1 MSDTSS
7 TNHTAPSNTPPL
19 WRDLLVPLSIII
31 AGVAIGAGLYFGGMP
46 AGSGGTAATAPT
58 QPAQPEQPQTNTDAV
73 AAVTEADHIK
83 GSLDA
88 PVKIVEYSDFDCSF
102 CARFHTTM
110 NSIVAQ
116 YPEDQVA
123 WVYRHFPLEQIHPQ
137 AFSVA
142 LASECVAEVGGN
154 EAFWTFTDGYF
165 AARSSGDNTPHADLI
180 PQLVTN
186 AGVAEAPFTEC
197 YESERYAEDV
207 QADIDNAL
215 ETGGRGT
222 PWSIIIG
229 PNGNTVPINGALPQQ
244 AVEQAIDQLLQSA

>member
-1 MSDTSS
+1 MPDTSS
-7 TNHTAPSNTPPL
+7 TNHTVPSNTPPL
-19 WRDLLVPLSIII
+19 WRDLLIPLSIVV
-31 AGVAIGAGLYFGGMP
+31 AGVAIGAGLYFS
-46 AGSGGTAATAPT
+46 AGSAGSDGSSATAPT
-58 QPAQPEQPQTNTDAV
+58 QPAQPEQPEANTDAV

-102 CARFHTTM
+102 CARFHDTM
-110 NSIVAQ
+110 NAIMEEYSS
-116 YPEDQVA
+116 DQVA
-123 WVYRHFPLEQIHPQ
+123 WVYRHFPLEQLHPQ

-154 EAFWTFTDGYF
+154 EAFWAFTDGYF
-165 AARSSGDNTPHADLI
+165 SARAGGNNTPHATLI
-180 PQLVTN
+180 PQLVAS

-197 YESERYAEDV
+197 YENERYADDV

-229 PNGNTVPINGALPQQ
+229 PNGNTLPINGALPQQ
-244 AVEQAIDQLLQSA
+244 AVEQAIDQLLESA